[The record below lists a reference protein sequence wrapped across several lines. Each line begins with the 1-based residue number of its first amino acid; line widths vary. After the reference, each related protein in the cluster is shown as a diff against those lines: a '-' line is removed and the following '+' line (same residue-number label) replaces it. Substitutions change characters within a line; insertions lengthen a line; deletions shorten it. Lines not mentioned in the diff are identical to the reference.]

1 MKAPWIVV
9 VLVLSMGICGIG
21 IAVADDEDA
30 ANSKRQDIK
39 KLVDLQNSKEMG
51 IQVMKTMLDSF
62 RSSGLDIPDDF
73 IEEFLDEVL
82 FSELLDQ
89 LIPIYEKH
97 LTHQEVKELIK
108 FFESP
113 VGKMLIQKQPLITQ
127 ESMVV
132 GMEWGRKVS
141 LKVLQKLRDAE
152 D

>member
-30 ANSKRQDIK
+30 ANLKRQDIK

-62 RSSGLDIPDDF
+62 RSSGVDIPDDF

>member
-1 MKAPWIVV
+1 MKTPWIVV
-9 VLVLSMGICGIG
+9 VLILSMGICGIG

-73 IEEFLDEVL
+73 IEEFLDEEL

-97 LTHQEVKELIK
+97 LTHQEVKELIE

-132 GMEWGRKVS
+132 GMEWGRKIS
-141 LKVLQKLRDAE
+141 LQVLQKLRDTE

>member
-1 MKAPWIVV
+1 MKAPWIIV